1 MLGLLLVLRI
11 SQMWTKKSKGN
22 YVMKDWL
29 IATAISIVASLAPA
43 KELFAVALALIFI
56 DLITGVLK
64 ARKEGKKIHS
74 AGFRRTISKFCI
86 YMTAI
91 AVGYWIESIM
101 LKGFLPVSNIAA
113 GLISLVEGKSIF
125 ENLDVLNGQPIF
137 KSLIKKL
144 GSVNDI
150 DQEAE
155 KVLKETEKKPP
166 GESL

>member
-1 MLGLLLVLRI
+1 
-11 SQMWTKKSKGN
+11 MWKKNKGRWT
-22 YVMKDWL
+22 MKDYL
-29 IATAISIVASLAPA
+29 TSLAVSIVASLAPA

-56 DLITGVLK
+56 DLITGILA
-64 ARKEGKKIHS
+64 ARKRGEQIKS
-74 AGFRRTISKFCI
+74 AGIRRTVSKFCI

-91 AVGYWIESIM
+91 AVGFWIESIM

-125 ENLDVLNGQPIF
+125 ENLDVLNGSPIF

-144 GSVNDI
+144 GSVNDM
-150 DQEAE
+150 DKDVE
-155 KVLKETEKKPP
+155 KIEDKSD

>member
-1 MLGLLLVLRI
+1 MRLSAPRT
-11 SQMWTKKSKGN
+11 SQMWTNRNKKECK
-22 YVMKDWL
+22 MRDWL
-29 IATAISIVASLAPA
+29 LATVISIIASLAPA
-43 KELFAVALALIFI
+43 KELFAVALALIFV
-56 DLITGVLK
+56 DLITGMLA
-64 ARKEGKKIHS
+64 ARKRKESIES
-74 AGFRRTISKFCI
+74 AGIRRTVSKFCI

-113 GLISLVEGKSIF
+113 GLISLVEGKSIY
-125 ENLDVLNGQPIF
+125 ENLDELNGQPLF

-150 DQEAE
+150 DKAAE
-155 KVLKETEKKPP
+155 DVKKEDKKD

>member
-1 MLGLLLVLRI
+1 MERKNKRT
-11 SQMWTKKSKGN
+11 WN
-22 YVMKDWL
+22 MKDWL

-43 KELFAVALALIFI
+43 KELFAVALGLIFI
-56 DLITGVLK
+56 DLITGVLA
-64 ARKEGKKIHS
+64 ARKRGEKIKS
-74 AGFRRTISKFCI
+74 AGFRRTVSKFCI

-137 KSLIKKL
+137 KSLVKKL

-150 DQEAE
+150 D
-155 KVLKETEKKPP
+155 ETAQQTIEETKKEKKD

>member
-1 MLGLLLVLRI
+1 MLGLLSVPRI
-11 SQMWTKKSKGN
+11 SQMWNKRKNKRN
-22 YVMKDWL
+22 DMPIKDYL
-29 IATAISIVASLAPA
+29 IGLGLSILASLAPA
-43 KELFAVALALIFI
+43 KQLFAVALALIFI

-64 ARKEGKKIHS
+64 ARKEGEKIHS
-74 AGFRRTISKFCI
+74 AGFRRTVSKFCI

-137 KSLIKKL
+137 KSLIKKM

-150 DQEAE
+150 DKAAD
-155 KVLKETEKKPP
+155 KVIKEDKKD
-166 GESL
+166 GESK

>member
-1 MLGLLLVLRI
+1 
-11 SQMWTKKSKGN
+11 
-22 YVMKDWL
+22 MKDWL

-43 KELFAVALALIFI
+43 KELFAVALGLIFI

-74 AGFRRTISKFCI
+74 AGFRRTVSKFCI

-137 KSLIKKL
+137 KSLVKKL

-150 DQEAE
+150 DETAQQTIEE
-155 KVLKETEKKPP
+155 TKEEKKD

>member
-1 MLGLLLVLRI
+1 
-11 SQMWTKKSKGN
+11 
-22 YVMKDWL
+22 MKDWL
-29 IATAISIVASLAPA
+29 IATGISIIASLAPA
-43 KELFAVALALIFI
+43 KELFAVALCLIFV
-56 DLITGVLK
+56 DLITGVLA
-64 ARKEGKKIHS
+64 ARKKGQKIKS

-113 GLISLVEGKSIF
+113 GLISLTEGKSIF
-125 ENLDVLNGQPIF
+125 ENLDTLNGSSIF

-150 DQEAE
+150 ED
-155 KVLKETEKKPP
+155 KKD

>member
-1 MLGLLLVLRI
+1 
-11 SQMWTKKSKGN
+11 
-22 YVMKDWL
+22 MKDYL
-29 IATAISIVASLAPA
+29 IATCISIVASLAPA

-56 DLITGVLK
+56 DLVTGLL
-64 ARKEGKKIHS
+64 AAKKRGEWKSINEIKS
-74 AGFRRTISKFCI
+74 SGLRRTISKFLI

-125 ENLDVLNGQPIF
+125 ENLDVLNGTPIF

-155 KVLKETEKKPP
+155 KVIKEDKQD

>member
-1 MLGLLLVLRI
+1 
-11 SQMWTKKSKGN
+11 
-22 YVMKDWL
+22 MKDWL
-29 IATAISIVASLAPA
+29 MATVISIVASLAPA
-43 KELFAVALALIFI
+43 KELFAVALGLIFI

-74 AGFRRTISKFCI
+74 AGFRRTVSKFCI

-101 LKGFLPVSNIAA
+101 LKGFMPVSNIAA

-125 ENLDVLNGQPIF
+125 ENLDALNGQPIF
-137 KSLIKKL
+137 KSLVKKL

-150 DQEAE
+150 DEQAE
-155 KVLKETEKKPP
+155 KVIEETKEEKKD